1 MRGAYSVL
9 MPLAPWE
16 PTWVVAASLASI
28 RQQSLPAVAVVIS
41 CDGAPPDALAE
52 VIRRCDL
59 PVELVEGPGQE
70 GAGPVLARGLKAC
83 PTELVVR
90 ADADDLN
97 LPGRCEKLVT
107 YMLDHPN
114 LAALGSVITEFT
126 QNDAQAPLM
135 IKKVRLVPLGPG
147 QVGSYSR
154 WRNPLNHPS
163 VILQRSKIE
172 AVGSYR
178 SRSGF
183 EDYDLWLRLLAS
195 GQTIDNLADRLVLA
209 RVGPAHQ
216 ARRRGLSYLLL
227 ELRFL
232 AQCWREG
239 LLESWVVLV
248 WLVLRCPLRL
258 LPSQAYGTFTNH
270 CLRQQ
275 GLTEEKNEG

>member
-16 PTWVVAASLASI
+16 PAWVVAAALASL
-28 RQQSLPAVAVVIS
+28 RQQSLPAMAVVIS

-59 PVELVEGPGQE
+59 PLRLVEGPGQE

-90 ADADDLN
+90 ADADDLC
-97 LPGRCEKLVT
+97 LPERCETLVRC
-107 YMLDHPN
+107 MLDRPD
-114 LAALGSVITEFT
+114 LAVLGSVIAEFT
-126 QNDAQAPLM
+126 QTDAQAPLVVQGERM
-135 IKKVRLVPLGPG
+135 VPLGPKHLRNF
-147 QVGSYSR
+147 SR

-163 VILQRSKIE
+163 VVFRRSRIE
-172 AVGSYR
+172 AVGGYR

-183 EDYDLWLRLLAS
+183 EDYDLWLRLLAA
-195 GQTIDNLADRLVLA
+195 GHNLDNLADPLVWA
-209 RVGPAHQ
+209 RVGSAHR
-216 ARRRGLSYLLL
+216 ARRRGLSYLVL

-232 AQCWREG
+232 AQSWREG
-239 LLESWVVLV
+239 LVETWVALL

-258 LPSQAYGTFTNH
+258 LPTQAYGFLTNRWLRRQGFTEAI
-270 CLRQQ
+270 
-275 GLTEEKNEG
+275 G